1 MTGFMK
7 VPFVS
12 LKNSNGKPYKKQ
24 ETKENYACFK
34 EFQILLLSV
43 LKNKGREIDN
53 KKCAEN
59 QVMRVG
65 AEWLNR
71 LNAFQNLG

>member
-1 MTGFMK
+1 
-7 VPFVS
+7 
-12 LKNSNGKPYKKQ
+12 
-24 ETKENYACFK
+24 
-34 EFQILLLSV
+34 LLSV